1 MPVLQL
7 RQHIRQYTEQ
17 LLICHI
23 LCNSRPITL
32 MNFIPVY
39 IFIIEKTISFVH
51 NRPQSLKITFRI
63 ICKIRFGNTRR
74 SILQTLPRKNTLEE
88 KYSAISRHSRI
99 YLKSIRPLTI
109 IVYHINKMQKS
120 KKLPT
125 SLFYADYVLQTPL
138 RFRQ

>member
-74 SILQTLPRKNTLEE
+74 KKKQHPERTNHKNPVKHFINFTSQKHIRGKIFRHIPTFENIFKKYPPFDYHSIPYQ
-88 KYSAISRHSRI
+88 
-99 YLKSIRPLTI
+99 
-109 IVYHINKMQKS
+109 
-120 KKLPT
+120 
-125 SLFYADYVLQTPL
+125 
-138 RFRQ
+138 